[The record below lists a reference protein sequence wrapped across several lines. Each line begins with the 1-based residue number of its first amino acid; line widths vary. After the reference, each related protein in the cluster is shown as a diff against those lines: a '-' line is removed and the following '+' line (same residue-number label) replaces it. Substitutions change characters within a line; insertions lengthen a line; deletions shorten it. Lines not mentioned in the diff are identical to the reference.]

1 MSGVTGNGNGHNPGN
16 GHPDPRS
23 NGNGQGQPAPR
34 YPGVPTITDGAGAV
48 VWVEIHIT
56 QAACAYPIT
65 SSTTMG
71 GGYSAAVSNGH
82 RNLWGEKLLFIEPES
97 EHSSAS
103 TCEGFA
109 LAGGRVTNFTS
120 GQGLVLMK
128 EVLYTISGKRLPA
141 VFHIGARA
149 LTSHSLN
156 VHAGHD
162 DVMSCADAG
171 WGILFGRNPQEAADL
186 ALICRRAAEAC
197 QSPFMNVQDGFLIT
211 HTVENALLPEKEFMA
226 EFVGRPQDRIL
237 NLFDTAHPLMSGVVQ
252 DQDSYMKGKIAQ
264 RHYYAHMKPAVLEAM
279 RLFTEATGRP
289 FSLVDSYRMEDAEY
303 ALVGMGCMMET
314 AKPTVDYMRGE
325 MNLRVGAVSV
335 CSYRPW
341 PGPEVVAALKH
352 VKAFTV
358 MERMDD
364 PIAPANPLM
373 RDIKTSFLDA
383 QLGLEEFREAGVSVG
398 RLPVMLQCSAGLGS
412 RDIRPGHFIG
422 LVQNMRRA
430 VEGGGHKEY
439 CTVGI
444 RHETAIEPPI
454 DPDVRPEGA
463 YSMRGHSV
471 GGYGSVTTNKV
482 IATLMGDLFGLCVQA
497 YPKYGSSKKG
507 LPTTYYLTVAP
518 SKIHTHCELEHV
530 EFIPLNDVNA
540 LNLGDTLRG
549 LAPGGT
555 IFLNSSKTSPEEVW
569 RCVPMWAR
577 RRIREKNAHV
587 MALDTFRIA
596 DEVATNPE
604 LRIRMMGV
612 ALLGVFLKATPFA
625 ARHRMGF
632 EQLMA
637 GVEKAVRGYW
647 GKRGEQVVQ
656 DNLTCIRR
664 GYQEVMEVPREL
676 INDSSLDEAAGAT
689 ALPVVA

>member
-1 MSGVTGNGNGHNPGN
+1 MSGPNGNG
-16 GHPDPRS
+16 RYS
-23 NGNGQGQPAPR
+23 
-34 YPGVPTITDGAGAV
+34 YPGIPTITDGAGAV
-48 VWVEIHIT
+48 VWAEIHIT

-71 GGYSAAVSNGH
+71 GGYSAAVSNGQH
-82 RNLWGEKLLFIEPES
+82 NLWGERLMFIEPES

-103 TCEGFA
+103 SCEGFA

-128 EVLYTISGKRLPA
+128 EVLYTISGKRLPI

-162 DVMSCADAG
+162 DVMSCADTG
-171 WGILFGRNPQEAADL
+171 WGILFGRNPQEAGDL
-186 ALICRRAAEAC
+186 ALITRRAAEAC

-211 HTVENALLPEKEFMA
+211 HTIENVLLPEKEFMQA
-226 EFVGRPQDRIL
+226 YVGRPQERIL
-237 NLFDTAHPLMSGVVQ
+237 NLFDVKHPLMTGIVQ

-279 RLFTEATGRP
+279 KAFTDATGRP
-289 FSLVDSYRMEDAEY
+289 YSLVESYRMEDAEL

-314 AKPTVDYMRGE
+314 AKPTVDYMRTE
-325 MNLRVGAVSV
+325 MNLRVGAVNV

-341 PGPEVVAALKH
+341 PGPEIVQALKH
-352 VKAFTV
+352 VRAFTV

-373 RDIKTSFLDA
+373 RDIKTSFMDA
-383 QLGLEEFREAGVSVG
+383 ALGLEEFRDAGVTAE
-398 RLPVMLQCSAGLGS
+398 RFPMMLQCSAGLGS

-422 LVQNMRRA
+422 LVQNMRQALERGA
-430 VEGGGHKEY
+430 HKEY

-444 RHETAIEPPI
+444 KHETAIDPPI

-482 IATLMGDLFGLCVQA
+482 IASLMGDLFGLRVQA

-518 SKIHTHCELEHV
+518 NKIYTHCELEHV

-549 LAPGGT
+549 LADGGT
-555 IFLNSSKTSPEEVW
+555 VFLNSSKTTPQEVW
-569 RCVPMWAR
+569 KGVPNWAR

-587 MALDTFRIA
+587 MAMDTFKIA

-612 ALLGVFLKATPFA
+612 VLLGVFLKATPFA
-625 ARHRMGF
+625 ARFNMSF

-637 GVEKAVRGYW
+637 GIEKAVRSYW

-664 GYQEVMEVPREL
+664 GYQDVFELPREL
-676 INDSSLDEAAGAT
+676 INDASLDQGVGAAAAAAAAAT
-689 ALPVVA
+689 SLPVMS

>member
-1 MSGVTGNGNGHNPGN
+1 MIGSNGNGSGSAGNGNGAAAH
-16 GHPDPRS
+16 
-23 NGNGQGQPAPR
+23 R
-34 YPGVPTITDGAGAV
+34 YPGIPTITDGAGAV

-71 GGYSAAVSNGH
+71 GGYSAAVSNGQ
-82 RNLWGEKLLFIEPES
+82 RNLWGDKLIFLEPES

-103 TCEGFA
+103 ACEGFA

-128 EVLYTISGKRLPA
+128 EVLYTISGKRLPI

-149 LTSHSLN
+149 LTSQSLN

-162 DVMSCADAG
+162 DVMSVADTG
-171 WGILFGRNPQEAADL
+171 WGILFGRNPQEASDL
-186 ALICRRAAEAC
+186 ALIARRAAEAC

-211 HTVENALLPEKEFMA
+211 HTIENVLLPEKQFM
-226 EFVGRPQDRIL
+226 EEYMGKPSERVL
-237 NLFDTAHPLMSGVVQ
+237 NLFDVAHPLMTGVVQ

-264 RHYYAHMKPAVLEAM
+264 RHYYAHMRPAVMEAM
-279 RLFTEATGRP
+279 RTFTEATGRP
-289 FSLVDSYRMEDAEY
+289 YALCDSYRMEDAEY

-314 AKPTVDYMRGE
+314 AKPTIDYMRSE
-325 MNLRVGAVSV
+325 MNLRVGAVNV

-373 RDIKTSFLDA
+373 RDIKTSFMDA
-383 QLGLEEFREAGVSVG
+383 QLQLEDFRAAGVSVEH
-398 RLPVMLQCSAGLGS
+398 LPVMLQCSAGLGS

-422 LVQNMRRA
+422 LVQNMRHA
-430 VEGGGHKEY
+430 VEGSAHKEY
-439 CTVGI
+439 STVGI
-444 RHETAIEPPI
+444 KHETAIDPPI

-482 IATLMGDLFGLCVQA
+482 IASLMGDLFGLHVQA

-518 SKIHTHCELEHV
+518 SKILTHCELEHV

-549 LAPGGT
+549 LAEQGT
-555 IFLNSSKTSPEEVW
+555 IFLNSSKATPAEVW
-569 RCVPMWAR
+569 AGVPLWAR

-587 MALDTFRIA
+587 LALDTFRIA

-612 ALLGVFLKATPFA
+612 VLLGVFLKATPFA
-625 ARHRMGF
+625 AWHKMGF
-632 EQLMA
+632 EELMA
-637 GVEKAVRGYW
+637 GVEKAVRSYW

-664 GYQEVMEVPREL
+664 GYTDVFEVPREV
-676 INDSSLDEAAGAT
+676 IFDTSLDEVGTTT
-689 ALPVVA
+689 AMPVVS

>member
-1 MSGVTGNGNGHNPGN
+1 MSSSP
-16 GHPDPRS
+16 S
-23 NGNGQGQPAPR
+23 NGKHPF
-34 YPGVPTITDGAGAV
+34 PGIPTITDGAGAV
-48 VWVEIHIT
+48 VWVDTHIT

-71 GGYSAAVSNGH
+71 GGYNAAVANGKK
-82 RNLWGEKLLFIEPES
+82 NLWDEKLVFIEPES

-103 TCEGFA
+103 SCEGFA
-109 LAGGRVTNFTS
+109 LAGGRVTNYTS

-128 EVLYTISGKRLPA
+128 EVLYTISGKRLPI

-149 LTSHSLN
+149 LTSQSLN

-162 DVMSCADAG
+162 DVMACADVG
-171 WGILFGRNPQEAADL
+171 WGILFGQNPQEAADL
-186 ALICRRAAEAC
+186 ALVTRRAAESC

-211 HTVENALLPEKEFMA
+211 HTIENVKLPEQEFMK
-226 EFVGRPQDRIL
+226 EYIGSPQDRIL
-237 NLFDTAHPLMSGVVQ
+237 NLFDVDHPLMTGVVQ

-279 RLFTEATGRP
+279 KVFNEATGRN
-289 FSLVDSYRMEDAEY
+289 LGLIDTYRTEDADFIF
-303 ALVGMGCMMET
+303 VGMGCMMET
-314 AKPTVDYMRGE
+314 AKPSIDYMRSE
-325 MNLRVGAVSV
+325 MNLKVGGIHIT
-335 CSYRPW
+335 SYRPF
-341 PGPEVVAALKH
+341 PGPEVIQALGNC
-352 VKAFTV
+352 KAFTV

-364 PIAPANPLM
+364 PIAPSNPLM
-373 RDIKTSFLDA
+373 RDIKSCFIDA
-383 QLGLEEFREAGVSVG
+383 QLGLEEYRDAGINLSA
-398 RLPVMLQCSAGLGS
+398 LPKMFQCSAGLGS
-412 RDIRPGHFIG
+412 RDIRPGHLIG
-422 LVQNMRRA
+422 LVQNMRA
-430 VEGGGHKEY
+430 ALDGDAHKEY
-439 CTVGI
+439 ATIGI
-444 RHETAIEPPI
+444 KHETAVEPPI

-463 YSMRGHSV
+463 FSMRGHSV

-482 IATLMGDLFGLCVQA
+482 IATLMGDLFGLHVQA

-518 SKIHTHCELEHV
+518 SKIFTHCELEHV

-555 IFLNSSKTSPEEVW
+555 IFLNSSKETAQGVW
-569 RCVPMWAR
+569 NDVPVWAR
-577 RRIREKNAHV
+577 NRIREKNAKV
-587 MALDTFRIA
+587 LALDTFKIA

-612 ALLGVFLKATPFA
+612 VLVGVFLKATPFA
-625 ARHRMGF
+625 ERRGMKF
-632 EQLMA
+632 DEVMD

-656 DNLTCIRR
+656 DNLTCIRK
-664 GYQEVMEVPREL
+664 GFGDVIELSSDL
-676 INDSSLDEAAGAT
+676 INDTTLDEKEDAAMSVAT
-689 ALPVVA
+689 

>member
-1 MSGVTGNGNGHNPGN
+1 MSG
-16 GHPDPRS
+16 S
-23 NGNGQGQPAPR
+23 NGNGKSQ
-34 YPGVPTITDGAGAV
+34 YPGIPTIVDGAGAV
-48 VWVEIHIT
+48 VWVETNIT

-71 GGYSAAVSNGH
+71 GGYCAAVANGQE
-82 RNLWGEKLLFIEPES
+82 NLWGEKIAFLELES

-128 EVLYTISGKRLPA
+128 EVLYTISGKRLPV

-171 WGILFGRNPQEAADL
+171 WGILFGRNPQEACDL
-186 ALICRRAAEAC
+186 ALIARRAAEAC
-197 QSPFMNVQDGFLIT
+197 QSPIMNVQDGFLVT
-211 HTVENALLPEKEFMA
+211 HTIENVMLPEAEFMKD
-226 EFVGRPQDRIL
+226 FLGRPQDKII
-237 NLFDTAHPLMSGVVQ
+237 NLFDTANPVMTGIVQ

-264 RHYYAHMKPAVLEAM
+264 RHYYAHMKPAMIESM
-279 RLFTEATGRP
+279 RLLTEATGRKYG
-289 FSLVDSYRMEDAEY
+289 LIDSYMMDDAEF
-303 ALVGMGCMMET
+303 AFVGMGCMMET
-314 AKPTVDYMRGE
+314 AQPSIDYMRKELG
-325 MNLRVGAVSV
+325 LKVGGVSV
-335 CSYRPW
+335 MSYRPF
-341 PGPEVVAALKH
+341 PGPEIVQALKN

-364 PIAPANPLM
+364 PIAPSNPLM
-373 RDIKTSFLDA
+373 RDIKSCFVDA
-383 QLGLEEFREAGVSVG
+383 QLGLSEYAEAGVGVD
-398 RLPVMLQCSAGLGS
+398 RLPLMLQCAAGLGS
-412 RDIRPGHFIG
+412 RDIRPGHFVG
-422 LVQNMRRA
+422 LTKNMQAA
-430 VEGGGHKEY
+430 VEQQPHREFA
-439 CTVGI
+439 TIGI
-444 RHETAIEPPI
+444 KHETAVEPPN
-454 DPDVRPEGA
+454 DPDVRPQGA
-463 YSMRGHSV
+463 FSMRGHSV

-482 IATLMGDLFGLCVQA
+482 IASLMGDLFGLYVQA

-507 LPTTYYLTVAP
+507 LPTTYYLTVAREH
-518 SKIHTHCELEHV
+518 IRTHCELEHV

-549 LAPGGT
+549 LADKGN
-555 IFLNSSKTSPEEVW
+555 IFLNSSKTDPQEVW
-569 RCVPMWAR
+569 QDVPLWAR
-577 RRIREKNAHV
+577 KRIRSKQARV
-587 MALDTFRIA
+587 LAMDTFRVA

-612 ALLGVFLKATPFA
+612 VLVGVFLKATPFA
-625 ARHRMGF
+625 ERRGMTF
-632 EQLMA
+632 EQVME
-637 GVEKAVRGYW
+637 GVEKAVRSYW

-664 GYQEVMEVPREL
+664 GYEDVFEVPRE
-676 INDSSLDEAAGAT
+676 IIDDESLDNVSAS
-689 ALPVVA
+689 ALPVVS